1 MLLTALSTNASGH
14 GSLYFSNKFFSKES
28 VLDKTLFVKEII
40 KKGNY
45 WLPTVLEMH
54 KPNGNHTIMR
64 VEAFKPDAK
73 LDDEIFTEAFLI
85 QQD

>member
-1 MLLTALSTNASGH
+1 MGKNIFVDEELWQIR
-14 GSLYFSNKFFSKES
+14 KIEFFSKES

-45 WLPTVLEMH
+45 WLSTVLEMH

-73 LDDEIFTEAFLI
+73 LDDEVFTKAFLI